1 MSADAYDANG
11 TIVHDLL
18 ERLQGTHAPGISLAK
33 LLLWSTH
40 LEVAVG
46 MLEEAAD
53 DLADPAN
60 LAEYI
65 KPGWWRTK
73 ARANERGIMVSV
85 PNEDAITDAIVERI
99 HQLKEIA
106 PDGSVIAANR
116 TMSIRAQEL
125 RRGQAGIGP
134 LGLKDTDITAYR
146 FDQIGLDLRIEAK
159 VVFDGDDLTKEY
171 LSDRGILRFADAENP
186 YTREVLGGMV
196 SYCVTKAGGHWR
208 DQIATGLRSLPSVE
222 DVGRVARVGSD
233 ASLLCCDVRRGGGA
247 CGRVTVIHFELRFQT
262 DPSSHEE

>member
-1 MSADAYDANG
+1 MSSDAGDASG
-11 TIVHDLL
+11 SIVRDLV
-18 ERLQGTHAPGISLAK
+18 ERLQGTHSPEISLGK
-33 LLLWSTH
+33 LLLWSAH
-40 LEVAVG
+40 LEVAIG

-60 LAEYI
+60 LAGFI
-65 KPGWWRTK
+65 RPGWWRNK
-73 ARANERGIMVSV
+73 ARVNERGIKVSV

-106 PDGSVIAANR
+106 PVGSVIAANR

-146 FDQIGLDLRIEAK
+146 FDQVGLDLRIEAK

-171 LSDRGILRFADAENP
+171 LSERGILRFADAENP
-186 YTREVLGGMV
+186 YTREILGGMV
-196 SYCVTKAGGHWR
+196 LYCLTKSGGHWR
-208 DQIATGLRSLPSVE
+208 DQVAAGLQSLPSVE
-222 DVGRVARVGSD
+222 DVGRVARVNSD
-233 ASLLCCDVRRGGGA
+233 ESVLCCDVRRGAGA
-247 CGRVTVIHFELRFQT
+247 CGRVTVIHFELRFET
-262 DPSSHEE
+262 NPSSHEE